1 MKTGIGISTIAVLAM
16 AFGTAAHAESL
27 ADALATAYQNN
38 PTLLAQR
45 ATLRATDEGVAQ
57 AISGW
62 RPTIQVQG
70 SAAWQKSPSLFSQIA
85 GAGGPSSQTL
95 HPLQST
101 VSISQPIFRGFRTSN
116 GVKEANSQV
125 MAGRAT
131 LEATEQDVFV
141 KTVQAYVDVI
151 RDLAILELD
160 TNNVTVL
167 QRQLEATKDQFRVG
181 EPTRTDVAQAEARLS
196 QAQSERI
203 KAQANLIAS
212 RASYKSVV
220 GNMPGSLDPVPALPA
235 LPATEDE
242 AMSVAVQNNPTL
254 QAALYTEEASR
265 HAIDVAKGSL
275 LPSLDISAQR
285 SDSRGTYRAGLS
297 SYQDRVMAQLTIP
310 LYQSGSEY
318 SRVRQAKETNSHD
331 RLQIESARRQVDQT
345 VTDAWNTLRAARSV
359 IESSKEAVRANEIA
373 LDGVRQEASVGSRTT
388 LDVLNAEQ
396 ELLNSRTTLVTAE
409 HDEYVAAYQLLSAVG
424 ELTAQRLSL
433 PVELYDPKEHYDHV
447 KGKWFGFGT
456 HSDADKRPESN

>member
-1 MKTGIGISTIAVLAM
+1 MKTGIGIATIAGLTM
-16 AFGTAAHAESL
+16 AFGTAAYADSL

-45 ATLRATDEGVAQ
+45 ATLRATDEGVSQ

-62 RPTIQVQG
+62 RPTIQAVG
-70 SAAWQKSPSLFSQIA
+70 SAGWQKSPSLISQLSGT
-85 GAGGPSSQTL
+85 GASSQTL
-95 HPLQST
+95 HPLSSRIT
-101 VSISQPIFRGFRTSN
+101 LSQPIFRGFRTSN
-116 GVKEANSQV
+116 GVKQADSQV

-131 LEATEQDVFV
+131 LEATEQSVFV

-160 TNNVTVL
+160 TNNVAVL

-181 EPTRTDVAQAEARLS
+181 ELTRTDVAQAEARLS
-196 QAQSERI
+196 QAQSVRI
-203 KAQANLIAS
+203 QAQANLTAS

-220 GNMPGSLDPVPALPA
+220 GDMPGSLDPVPPLPG

-242 AMSVAVQNNPTL
+242 AMATALQDNPTL
-254 QAALYTEEASR
+254 QSALYTEEASR
-265 HAIDVAKGSL
+265 HAIDVAKGVL
-275 LPSLDISAQR
+275 LPTIDLSAQR
-285 SDSRGTYRAGLS
+285 TDSRGTYRPGLS
-297 SYQDRVMAQLTIP
+297 SYQDAVTAQITIP
-310 LYQSGSEY
+310 LFQSGSEY
-318 SRVRQAKETNSHD
+318 SKVRQAKETNSHD
-331 RLQIESARRQVDQT
+331 RMQIESARREVTQT

-396 ELLNSRTTLVTAE
+396 ELLNTRTTLVTAE

-424 ELTAQRLSL
+424 QLTAEKLAL
-433 PVELYDPKEHYDHV
+433 PVKIYDPKEHYDHV

-456 HSDADKRPESN
+456 GSDADKRSDSK

>member
-1 MKTGIGISTIAVLAM
+1 MKTGIGIATIAGLALSL
-16 AFGTAAHAESL
+16 GTAAHAESL

-45 ATLRATDEGVAQ
+45 ATLRATDESVAQ
-57 AISGW
+57 AVSGW
-62 RPTIQVQG
+62 RPTIQATG
-70 SAAWQKSPSLFSQIA
+70 SAGWQKSPSLFSQIA
-85 GAGGPSSQTL
+85 GGGASSQTL
-95 HPLQST
+95 HPLQSQ
-101 VSISQPIFRGFRTSN
+101 VSITQPIFSGFRTTN
-116 GVKEANSQV
+116 GVKQANSQV

-167 QRQLEATKDQFRVG
+167 QRQLDATKDQFRVG
-181 EPTRTDVAQAEARLS
+181 ELTRTDVAQAEARLS
-196 QAQSERI
+196 QARSERI
-203 KAQANLIAS
+203 RAQANLTAS

-235 LPATEDE
+235 LPPTEDE
-242 AMSVAVQNNPTL
+242 ALAAALQNNPTL
-254 QAALYTEEASR
+254 EAALYTEEASR

-275 LPSLDISAQR
+275 LPSLDISASR
-285 SDSRGTYRAGLS
+285 SDSRGTYRPGLS
-297 SYQDRVMAQLTIP
+297 SYQDRVMAQVTIP
-310 LYQSGSEY
+310 LYQSGAEY

-331 RLQIESARRQVDQT
+331 RMQIESARRQVNQT

-359 IESSKEAVRANEIA
+359 IESSKQAVRANEIA
-373 LDGVRQEASVGSRTT
+373 LDGVQQEASVGSRTT

-396 ELLNSRTTLVTAE
+396 ELLNSRTSLVTAE
-409 HDEYVAAYQLLSAVG
+409 HDEYVAAYSLLSAVG

-433 PVELYDPKEHYDHV
+433 PVQIYDPKEHYDHV
-447 KGKWFGFGT
+447 KHKWIGFGT
-456 HSDADKRPESN
+456 NSDADKRSDSK

>member
-1 MKTGIGISTIAVLAM
+1 MKTGIGIATFAGLAM
-16 AFGTAAHAESL
+16 GLGAAAHAESL

-45 ATLRATDEGVAQ
+45 ATLRATDEGVSQ

-62 RPTIQVQG
+62 RPTIQAVG
-70 SAAWQKSPSLFSQIA
+70 SAGWQKSPSLIDQLSGTGA
-85 GAGGPSSQTL
+85 GAQIL
-95 HPLQST
+95 HPLSNR
-101 VSISQPIFRGFRTSN
+101 VSVNQPIFRGFRTSN
-116 GVKEANSQV
+116 SVKEANSQV

-131 LEATEQDVFV
+131 LDATEQDVFV

-167 QRQLEATKDQFRVG
+167 QRQLDATKDQFRVG
-181 EPTRTDVAQAEARLS
+181 ELTRTDVAQAEARLS

-203 KAQANLIAS
+203 RAQANLIAS

-220 GNMPGSLDPVPALPA
+220 GNMPGSLDPVPPLPG
-235 LPATEDE
+235 LPPTEDE
-242 AMSVAVQNNPTL
+242 AMAVALQNNPTL
-254 QAALYTEEASR
+254 EAAVYSEEASR
-265 HAIDVAKGSL
+265 HAIDVAKGAL
-275 LPSLDISAQR
+275 LPSVDISAQR
-285 SDSRGTYRAGLS
+285 TDSRGTYRPGLS
-297 SYQDRVMAQLTIP
+297 SYQDSVTAQITIP
-310 LYQSGSEY
+310 LFQSGAEY
-318 SRVRQAKETNSHD
+318 SRVRQAKETNSRD
-331 RLQIESARRQVDQT
+331 RMQIEAARRQVTQT

-409 HDEYVAAYQLLSAVG
+409 HDEYVASYQLMSAVG
-424 ELTAQRLSL
+424 QLTAEKLSL
-433 PVELYDPKEHYDHV
+433 PVEVYDPKEHYKHV
-447 KGKWFGFGT
+447 KDKWIGFGT
-456 HSDADKRPESN
+456 RSDADNRHDSK